1 MKVDTGIG
9 HQLEKIPAQIR
20 ELEAAGYDG
29 VRTAEMNHDPFF
41 PLLLAAEHSER
52 LEIELTVPA
61 EWAEEAAGI
70 LAAEAFPG
78 REEIV
83 VPVPQAPDEA
93 SERLRDESK
102 RAIEALVMVAEEP
115 LPSNLLGQ
123 LLEVSPVVV
132 DRLCEELAAAYEE
145 EGRGFQLVRV
155 AGGWRFQSHP
165 DQSLYVERMVLQGQT
180 AKLSAAALETLAIVA
195 YKQPISR
202 AQVASIRG
210 VSVDGV
216 MRTLEQRGYIAQIG
230 IDPGP
235 GQALLFGTTTMFL
248 EKVGLDTIDELPPLG
263 DFVPGSDVVE
273 QLERG
278 LRPDRQ
284 PLRPEDAMNMG
295 PNDAMAMPGDI
306 APASISGSLGNGGAP
321 GAPGGGYVD
330 GLGDVDLREVDANP
344 GAGYE
349 GRRSSDEDEVDAEDE
364 DDGPGLEHADARPG
378 AGYEGR
384 GSDDADDDEARD
396 ADDDPFAG
404 A

>member
-1 MKVDTGIG
+1 MSDPDDAQSGPDEGVDPDEQPEPGEHAFHAEPVAEG
-9 HQLEKIPAQIR
+9 GRAVADASEDVF
-20 ELEAAGYDG
+20 GDG
-29 VRTAEMNHDPFF
+29 
-41 PLLLAAEHSER
+41 
-52 LEIELTVPA
+52 ELTVPA

-70 LAAEAFPG
+70 MAAEANAEPG

-115 LPSNLLGQ
+115 LASNLLGQ

-284 PLRPEDAMNMG
+284 PLRPEDAMARG

-306 APASISGSLGNGGAP
+306 APASISGSLGNGRAP
-321 GAPGGGYVD
+321 GAPDGGYVD
-330 GLGDVDLREVDANP
+330 GLGDVDLREVDSNP

-349 GRRSSDEDEVDAEDE
+349 GRHSSDDEPDESNADVEPAEADGIDAESLD
-364 DDGPGLEHADARPG
+364 
-378 AGYEGR
+378 
-384 GSDDADDDEARD
+384 SVSDDEARNS
-396 ADDDPFAG
+396 DDDPFAG